1 MTSKS
6 ETPIEH
12 KEISSTTI
20 GIIETKVYEVAWG
33 RRIAYVTQVY
43 NTLTNEV
50 LSCKFS
56 ADEDGTQLTVIRQS
70 VYIDLVKN
78 YTKR

>member
-1 MTSKS
+1 M
-6 ETPIEH
+6 IEH
-12 KEISSTTI
+12 KEISSVTV
-20 GIIETKVYEVAWG
+20 GIIETKLYEVAWG

-56 ADEDGTQLTVIRQS
+56 ADKEGTQLTVIRQS
-70 VYIDLVKN
+70 VYIEMVKN

>member
-1 MTSKS
+1 MISNS
-6 ETPIEH
+6 AIPIEH
-12 KEISSTTI
+12 KEISSVTV
-20 GIIETKVYEVAWG
+20 GIIETKVYKVAWG

-70 VYIDLVKN
+70 VYIEIVKN